1 MLNAQP
7 GASSAMY
14 CISGPPRPHDGP
26 SSNGR
31 PVLHL
36 QQRERAGGERE
47 GEPKRSSGA
56 GQPPAAD
63 IHAAAA
69 A

>member
-1 MLNAQP
+1 MLKALP
-7 GASSAMY
+7 GASSAMH

-26 SSNGR
+26 SSNRR